1 MDGLYVL
8 IPARS
13 GSKSLPHKNIR
24 DYCGYP
30 LLVHSILHAQN
41 CKYIKK
47 ENIYVSTDSVEYGEI
62 AKEYGAK
69 VIIRPKEIS
78 GDLSTDLE
86 VFQHFLGEIEKK
98 NERVDILI
106 HLRPTYPNR
115 RDDLLDECIKI
126 YLRKREDGY
135 ESLRTVIEFEGTPYK
150 MYHQDEEELVPIF
163 GEFNGMKEPYNMCR
177 QIFPKTF
184 LHYGCIDIVRSEVV
198 RGGSMTGE
206 KIYGYRMVMEEGD
219 DIDTE
224 EDMINSI
231 KKRVKNKK

>member
-1 MDGLYVL
+1 
-8 IPARS
+8 
-13 GSKSLPHKNIR
+13 
-24 DYCGYP
+24 
-30 LLVHSILHAQN
+30 VHSIFHSQK

-47 ENIYVSTDSVEYGEI
+47 ENIYVSTDSEEYGGI
-62 AKEYGAK
+62 AKEYGVK

-86 VFQHFLGEIEKK
+86 VFQDFLGEME
-98 NERVDILI
+98 ERVDMLV

-115 RDDLLDECIKI
+115 RDGLLDECTEIFLK
-126 YLRKREDGY
+126 KKEDGY

-184 LHYGCIDIVRSEVV
+184 LHNGCIDIVRSEVV

-206 KIYGYRMVMEEGD
+206 KIYGYRMEVEEGE

-224 EDMINSI
+224 GDFERSK
-231 KKRVKNKK
+231 KKREKM